1 MADAS
6 AVISGRNFLVYSA
19 PHDVDNELPANTV
32 EYGTAWGTVGDMPSP
47 WVNRGYTSGGLTF
60 NAALER
66 GEIRVDQEF
75 DPILTPVTSRSIT
88 LGTNLAEITAEN
100 LNLASGMGEVD
111 TTAAGS
117 GTKGANDL
125 VIGSDISDQFSSWG
139 FDVRQANAEPFRII
153 VYKGIPTGAPN
164 LNFTADDAALIALEV
179 TALVDTETD
188 PSRIALVRDILPAL
202 P

>member
-19 PHDVDNELPANTV
+19 PHHAENEIPDNTV
-32 EYGTAWGTVGDMPSP
+32 GYGSPWGTVEDMPVAWS
-47 WVNRGYTSGGLTF
+47 NRGYTSGGLTF

-100 LNLASGMGEVD
+100 LNLASGMGTVETEVP
-111 TTAAGS
+111 TES
-117 GTKGANDL
+117 TKGHNEL
-125 VIGSDISDQFSSWG
+125 VIDSSITDQYSSWG
-139 FDVRQANAEPFRII
+139 FDIRQANAEPFRVV
-153 VYKGIPTGAPN
+153 VYKGVPTGAPN
-164 LNFTADDAALIALEV
+164 INFSADDAALIALEV
-179 TALVDTETD
+179 TALVDTDTS
-188 PSRIALVRDILPAL
+188 PARIALVRDIVPAL
-202 P
+202 